1 MHKFSSARVLALTC
15 ALALGTTACSSADL
29 VGNNL
34 QTVSVSF
41 AAEGNAGLAAIVDGN
56 GAAVSS
62 TAPVPAVTKV
72 QLVLT
77 KMELGR
83 TDDIE
88 CVGERDDDEQLASS
102 SSTPPVDKS
111 HDCEHVSRDPVL
123 IDMPVDGTL
132 RTQLS
137 VPLAAGTYK
146 KLEAKLEPA
155 NGRKPLGAAFLT
167 AHPEFAGV
175 SIRVEGTYNGAPFSF
190 KSSMKSVLH
199 MRFKPPLVIDATTKN
214 ATVAVDV
221 SKWFVTVHG
230 EVLDP
235 SNATTGTPARKIIEN
250 NIRASFRA
258 FKDDHKRG
266 KDEDNDHSE
275 SDSK

>member
-1 MHKFSSARVLALTC
+1 MHKFSSARALALTC
-15 ALALGTTACSSADL
+15 ALAAALGTSACSSADL
-29 VGNNL
+29 VGNNA
-34 QTVSVSF
+34 QTVSLSF
-41 AAEGNAGLAAIVDGN
+41 AADANGGFASAVDAN
-56 GAAVSS
+56 GAVVSS
-62 TAPVPAVTKV
+62 AAPTSPVPIVTKV

-83 TDDIE
+83 TDDVE
-88 CVGERDDDEQLASS
+88 CVGESDDDNVASS
-102 SSTPPVDKS
+102 SSTPPVDKGHS
-111 HDCEHVSRDPVL
+111 CEYVSRDPVL

-137 VPLAAGTYK
+137 VPLAPGSYR

-155 NGRKPLGAAFLT
+155 NARHEPGAAFLH
-167 AHPEFAGV
+167 AHPDFAGV
-175 SIRVEGTYNGAPFSF
+175 SIRVEGTHNGVPFAF
-190 KSSMKSVLH
+190 KSSMKAVLH

-221 SKWFVTVHG
+221 SKWFVSIHG

-235 SNATTGTPARKIIEN
+235 SKAATGTPARKIIEN

-258 FKDDHKRG
+258 FKDDNKRG
-266 KDEDNDHSE
+266 KDEG
-275 SDSK
+275 K